1 MSKTPPKSLIPIE
14 QIEQCI
20 HIIREQKVMLDQDLA
35 RLYEVE
41 TKYLKRAVL
50 RNTER
55 FPEDFMFQLNKEEWN
70 SLRCQ
75 IGTSKKGR
83 GGQRYMPYAFT
94 EQGVAML
101 SSVLNSS
108 QAIRINIEIIRA
120 FIKLREFLASQKD
133 LTKEVIELKS
143 FVLKHAQKTDQEFR
157 KVWQA
162 IEKLSEPPTREERR
176 IGFDT
181 TPA

>member
-1 MSKTPPKSLIPIE
+1 MNKNPPKSLIPIE
-14 QIEQCI
+14 RIEQCI

-50 RNTER
+50 RNAER
-55 FPEDFMFQLNKEEWN
+55 FPEDFMFQLKKEEWN

-75 IGTSKKGR
+75 FGTSKKGR
-83 GGQRYMPYAFT
+83 GGQRYMPFAFT
-94 EQGVAML
+94 EQGVVML
-101 SSVLNSS
+101 SSVLNSP

-120 FIKLREFLASQKD
+120 FIKLREFLNSQKD

-143 FVLKHAQKTDQEFR
+143 FVLKHGQENGSGIQKSLADHR
-157 KVWQA
+157 KTQ
-162 IEKLSEPPTREERR
+162 
-176 IGFDT
+176 
-181 TPA
+181 PAAHPGRTQNRL